1 MFTTRTEQIMN
12 NVIVVGCGGT
22 AGRLIPL
29 ISQLM
34 SRGAYQDLFPTIT
47 LIDGDEVEVKNLNR
61 QNFIAED
68 VGRNKAEVLAERYGN
83 AFEIPIIAIPHF
95 YENSGDMRS
104 WLVGRLPENMR
115 RLVMDRPYTIF
126 LCVDNMVA
134 RFNIIS
140 GVIQDTRATGT
151 LNTIIDAGNENT
163 YGQVRVFHSRLT
175 EDWTESTAILDRLV
189 GGTEK
194 LDIRLPYIPCPIGE
208 YLDGTLYKGNPDASC
223 ADLEQTGAVNA
234 QMATGMFT
242 IFQNIYMMM
251 PIGVETWFYDIHNGN
266 DQTRLAR
273 SWIED
278 LLYGTRYKIGERARD
293 LEKYPVDQRAV
304 SSLTSTAQLWD
315 VVKTKV
321 EEGLKKGTLERM
333 SPELAEALGL

>member
-1 MFTTRTEQIMN
+1 MFTTRNDQIMN

-22 AGRLIPL
+22 GGRLIPML
-29 ISQLM
+29 SQLL

-83 AFEIPIIAIPHF
+83 AFEIPVISIPAM
-95 YENSGDMRS
+95 YEHTGSLRS
-104 WLVGRLPENMR
+104 WLQNHLPPAMQ
-115 RLVMDRPYTIF
+115 RLVMDRPYTLF

-134 RFNIIS
+134 RWNIIS
-140 GVIQDTRATGT
+140 GALQDTQQTGLLHT
-151 LNTIIDAGNENT
+151 VIDAGNENT
-163 YGQVRVFHSRLT
+163 YGQVRVFNSRVA
-175 EDWTESTAILDRLV
+175 EDWTESTAVLDRLI
-189 GGTEK
+189 GKTDK
-194 LDIRLPYIPCPIGE
+194 LDIRLPLIPCPIGE

-242 IFQNIYMMM
+242 IFQNIYMML
-251 PIGVETWFYDIHNGN
+251 PVQVETWFYDIHNGN
-266 DQTRLAR
+266 EQTRLAR
-273 SWIED
+273 PWVEE
-278 LLYGTRYKIGERARD
+278 LLYGKRYSLGDRANNLD
-293 LEKYPVDQRAV
+293 KYPVAINTV
-304 SSLTSTAQLWD
+304 AQWRPSVHLWPII
-315 VVKTKV
+315 VEKV
-321 EEGLKKGTLERM
+321 EEGLRKGTLERM